1 MRSERALGRRGESGF
16 TLIEMLVALFVTVE
30 LILAVLL
37 LFDFS
42 NKLTRVQTNVT
53 DMQQSLRVAQYD
65 TVRFIRML
73 RRGGLPLG
81 PMTAGAAD
89 ANAAATLNGI
99 GLAVRDNAVAGAL
112 IAGAG
117 SPTVVT
123 GSDVLIIRGA
133 FSNPVYQVDSGDPNS
148 LKVNFVGGLAG
159 TGTVTIPA
167 TVPSG
172 GSGIVGIPQHLDA
185 LIAAVNSGTP
195 EALLLVSPV
204 NDSLYAVVELDP
216 DPTKSNVKTPATGV
230 TIAFKWMGGTR
241 TNNYNALSPGG
252 TYPPALTT
260 VNNVSIVEEYRVYV
274 RSVSNNPPAAA
285 ASAADK
291 AAALNPKLSRARV
304 FPNSDDAYGSGTPAA
319 NAPSYSTD
327 VADDVT
333 DLQVALGFDSTLGA
347 GLMRQKILSTVG
359 IDDTGDNNDDW
370 LFNSPAD
377 IPINNIAIWNAA
389 TLYYIRLSTL
399 VRTDRPD
406 PKYTAPAVIGIEDNS
421 YTGSPFNTGKNL
433 LFRRRILQTVVDVRN
448 LG

>member
-81 PMTAGAAD
+81 PLTAGAAD
-89 ANAAATLNGI
+89 ANAATTLNGI

-133 FSNPVYQVDSGDPNS
+133 FSNPVYQVDSGAPTS
-148 LKVNFVGGLAG
+148 LTLNPVLG

-167 TVPSG
+167 MVPSG

-185 LIAAVNSGTP
+185 LVAAVMTNTP

-204 NDSLYAVVELDP
+204 NDTFYAVVELDP
-216 DPTKSNVKTPATGV
+216 ANSNVKTPATGL
-230 TIAFKWMGGTR
+230 TIAFRWKGGTR
-241 TNNYNALSPGG
+241 TTNYNALSPGG
-252 TYPPALTT
+252 VFPAAMTT

-274 RSVSNNPPAAA
+274 RSFSNNPAAA
-285 ASAADK
+285 GASAEDK

-304 FPNSDDAYGSGTPAA
+304 FPNSDDAYGSGNAAA
-319 NAPSYSTD
+319 NAPNLSAD

-377 IPINNIAIWNAA
+377 IPINNIGVWNAA

-399 VRTDRPD
+399 VRTDHLD

-421 YTGSPFNTGKNL
+421 YTGSAFNIGKNL
-433 LFRRRILQTVVDVRN
+433 MFRRRILQTVVDVRN

>member
-1 MRSERALGRRGESGF
+1 MRSERAFEGRRESGF
-16 TLIEMLVALFVTVE
+16 TIIEMLVALFVTVE

-81 PMTAGAAD
+81 PLTAVAAD
-89 ANAAATLNGI
+89 ANAAASLNGI
-99 GLAVRDNAVAGAL
+99 GLSVRDNAAVGAL

-133 FSNPVYQVDSGDPNS
+133 FSNPVYQVDPGVVPPTFN
-148 LKVNFVGGLAG
+148 VNILAG
-159 TGTVTIPA
+159 KGTVFIPA
-167 TVPSG
+167 AVPSG
-172 GSGIVGIPQHLDA
+172 GSGISGIPQHMEA
-185 LIAAVNSGTP
+185 LISAVTNNIP

-204 NDSLYAVVELDP
+204 NDSIYAVVELDP
-216 DPTKSNVKTPATGV
+216 NQSDIATPGVGV
-230 TIAFKWMGGTR
+230 TLAFKFKNGTR
-241 TNNYNALSPGG
+241 TANYNALDPLGAF
-252 TYPPALTT
+252 PANLTT
-260 VNNVSIVEEYRVYV
+260 VSNVSILEEYRVYV
-274 RSVSNNPPAAA
+274 RSFSNNPPSGA
-285 ASAADK
+285 ASPEDK

-304 FPNSDDAYGSGTPAA
+304 FPNSDDAYGSGNAAA
-319 NAPSYSTD
+319 NAINLMTD

-333 DLQVALGFDSTLGA
+333 DLQVALGFDSSLA
-347 GLMRQKILSTVG
+347 GGPMRTQISSVVG
-359 IDDTGDNNDDW
+359 IVDNANATDDW
-370 LFNSPAD
+370 LFNSAND
-377 IPINNIAIWNAA
+377 VPINNIGVWDSA

-399 VRTDRPD
+399 VRTGHQD

-421 YTGSPFNTGKNL
+421 YTGSAFNIGKNL
-433 LFRRRILQTVVDVRN
+433 QFRRRILQTVVDVRS

>member
-1 MRSERALGRRGESGF
+1 MRSERKLGRRGESGF

-99 GLAVRDNAVAGAL
+99 GLSVRDNAAAGAL

-133 FSNPVYQVDSGDPNS
+133 FSNPVYQVDSASLTLDPMS
-148 LKVNFVGGLAG
+148 QS
-159 TGTVTIPA
+159 GTVTIAA

-172 GSGIVGIPQHLDA
+172 GSGIVGIPQQLTA
-185 LIAAVNSGTP
+185 LVNAVKSKIP

-216 DPTKSNVKTPATGV
+216 NSIKTNIGNPAAGV
-230 TIAFKWMGGTR
+230 TVAFKWTGGR
-241 TNNYNALSPGG
+241 TAGYNALTPGG
-252 TYPPALTT
+252 TYPPTLTT
-260 VNNVSIVEEYRVYV
+260 ISNVSILEEYRIYV

-291 AAALNPKLSRARV
+291 AAALNSKLSRAQV
-304 FPNSDDAYGSGTPAA
+304 FPNSDDPYGPGTAGDPAA
-319 NAPSYSTD
+319 NASNASNLSID

-333 DLQVALGFDSTLGA
+333 DLQVALGFDSTLGN

-377 IPINNIAIWNAA
+377 IPINNIGVWNAA

-399 VRTDRPD
+399 VRTDRLD

-433 LFRRRILQTVVDVRN
+433 MFRRRILQTVVDVRN